1 MSQVSNSSAVAFD
14 ASYCPA
20 TIVEALHRNAVY
32 DQFGYTF
39 LDNALKPT
47 RYSYRQLWAAS
58 EDRARRLMARGFQRG
73 DRVAMVLA
81 GPEDFVITFYGCLIA
96 GLVPVPMFPPLSF
109 GKLDSWAES
118 AVSIMQ
124 VAGASLLITDKQL
137 SNVLWQVMPKVK
149 TLRDLLTV
157 EKLADGAASTAPLP
171 TVTASDLAFLQFT
184 SGSTSAPKGVMV
196 TQASLMANCFAI
208 SSEGMGLAPGTD
220 VAISWLPLY
229 HDMGL
234 IGFVIT
240 PLIGAVDVVFIPT
253 LAFVKRPNVWMQV
266 MHDYKGTLSFGP
278 NFAYA
283 LAGKR
288 ASPKELATWD
298 LSNIRMLGCGAEPI
312 NASVMAEFV
321 STFAECGMHP
331 GAIMPAYGMAEATLA
346 MSFRKPLTQL
356 QVLTVDAETFRAEG
370 RVTAARPDHVALSF
384 VSCGKAFEDHALAII
399 DADGAMLG
407 EGREGEIVF
416 RGPSV
421 TAGYYKNPDATAACF
436 KDGWL
441 RTGDL
446 GFLQGGEVYITG
458 RCKDLIILNG
468 RNHHPQTIEWAVAEL
483 DGVRRGNVVA
493 FSRPGRESE
502 ELVVVCETKSD
513 CSDDVGERVKR
524 AVSDQLS
531 LKVTEVVTLKAGQ
544 LPKTSSGKLQR
555 RKTREMFLAG
565 ELGGQ
570 GDRTLGASGEKLT
583 VARHVVRSL
592 FGRVS
597 HLTTRA
603 LGARPHDDASA
614 VAK

>member
-1 MSQVSNSSAVAFD
+1 MSQVSNSFD
-14 ASYCPA
+14 PTYCPS
-20 TIVEALHRNAVY
+20 TIVEALKRCAVY
-32 DQFGYTF
+32 EQYGFTF
-39 LDNALKPT
+39 LDNALKPN
-47 RYSYRQLWAAS
+47 RYSFKQIWAAS
-58 EDRARRLMARGFQRG
+58 EVRARLLMARGYQRG

-81 GPEDFVITFYGCLIA
+81 NPEDFVITFYGCLIA

-109 GKLDSWAES
+109 GKLDSWADS
-118 AVSIMQ
+118 AVGIMQ

-157 EKLADGAASTAPLP
+157 DKLADVAPSTAALP
-171 TVTASDLAFLQFT
+171 QVTATDIAFLQFT

-208 SSEGMGLAPGTD
+208 SSEGMGLAPGSD
-220 VAISWLPLY
+220 VGVSWLPLY

-240 PLIGAVDVVFIPT
+240 PLIAAVDIVFIPT

-266 MHDYKGTLSFGP
+266 MHEYKATLSFGP

-288 ASPKELATWD
+288 ASPKELASWN
-298 LSNIRMLGCGAEPI
+298 LGNVRMLGCGAEPI
-312 NASVMAEFV
+312 NALVMNEFV
-321 STFAECGMHP
+321 NTFAECGMHP

-346 MSFRKPLTQL
+346 MSFRKPLEPL
-356 QVLTVDAETFRAEG
+356 QVLTIDAEAFRASG
-370 RVTAARPDHVALSF
+370 TVAGPQDDEVSLSF
-384 VSCGKAFEDHALAII
+384 VSCGKAFREHQLGII
-399 DADGAMLG
+399 DTDGKLLP

-421 TAGYYKNPDATAACF
+421 TAGYYKNPVATAACF
-436 KDGWL
+436 QDGWL

-446 GFLQGGEVYITG
+446 GFLQDGEVYITG

-502 ELVVVCETKSD
+502 ELIVVCETKTD
-513 CSDDVGERVKR
+513 ARADIAETVKR

-531 LKVTEVVTLKAGQ
+531 LKVTEVVTLRAGQ

-555 RKTREMFLAG
+555 RKTREMFLSG
-565 ELGGQ
+565 ELDGQ

-592 FGRVS
+592 FGRVT
-597 HLTTRA
+597 HMTTRA
-603 LGARPHDDASA
+603 LGGRAAEDTGAA
-614 VAK
+614 AK

>member
-1 MSQVSNSSAVAFD
+1 MSQVSNSFD
-14 ASYCPA
+14 PTYCPS
-20 TIVEALHRNAVY
+20 TIVEALRRCAVY
-32 DQFGYTF
+32 EQYGFTF
-39 LDNALKPT
+39 LDNSLKPH
-47 RYSYRQLWAAS
+47 RYSFKQVWAAS
-58 EDRARRLMARGFQRG
+58 EARARLLMARGYHRG
-73 DRVAMVLA
+73 DRVALVLA
-81 GPEDFVITFYGCLIA
+81 NPEDFVITFYGCLIA

-109 GKLDSWAES
+109 GKLDAWADS
-118 AVSIMQ
+118 AVGIMQ

-137 SNVLWQVMPKVK
+137 STVLWQVMPRVK

-157 EKLADGAASTAPLP
+157 DRLADVAPSTAALP
-171 TVTASDLAFLQFT
+171 QVTGADIAFLQFT

-208 SSEGMGLAPGTD
+208 SSEGMGLTPGNE
-220 VAISWLPLY
+220 VGVSWLPLY

-240 PLIGAVDVVFIPT
+240 PLIAAVDIVFIPT

-266 MHDYKGTLSFGP
+266 MHDYKATLSFGP

-288 ASPKELATWD
+288 AGPKELASWN
-298 LSNIRMLGCGAEPI
+298 LGSVRMLGCGAEPI
-312 NASVMAEFV
+312 NALVMDEFV
-321 STFAECGMHP
+321 TTFAGCGMHP

-346 MSFRKPLTQL
+346 MSFRKPLQPL
-356 QVLTVDAETFRAEG
+356 LVLTIDAETFRATGTVAVPKDDE
-370 RVTAARPDHVALSF
+370 VTLSF
-384 VSCGKAFEDHALAII
+384 VSCGKAFREHELGII
-399 DADGAMLG
+399 DTDGKLLP
-407 EGREGEIVF
+407 EGTEGEIVF

-421 TAGYYKNPDATAACF
+421 TAGYYKNPEATAACF
-436 KDGWL
+436 QDGWL
-441 RTGDL
+441 RSGDL
-446 GFLQGGEVYITG
+446 GFLQDGEVYISG

-502 ELVVVCETKSD
+502 ELIVVCETKTD
-513 CSDDVGERVKR
+513 AQADIGERVKQ
-524 AVSDQLS
+524 AVSEQLS

-555 RKTREMFLAG
+555 RKTREMFLSG

-570 GDRTLGASGEKLT
+570 GDRTFGASAEKLT

-592 FGRVS
+592 FGRVT

-603 LGARPHDDASA
+603 LGGRAAEDTGAT
-614 VAK
+614 AK